1 MNILGSSRRGF
12 LGAVLGLAFLPW
24 TYAREL
30 RGVTLPDEI
39 KITDDGPVLQLAG
52 AGVFRYFFI
61 SVYVCGL
68 YLPPRQT
75 WGNDP
80 LGADHPRRVSL
91 VMLRGVSAR
100 LFLWGLDKGLADN
113 TSADELAAL
122 DQPAERLRSVIR
134 SIRTLESGARV
145 NIDYTPRAG
154 TGINV
159 DGRLVGEPIAGKGL
173 NDALLRVWLGE
184 KPLDERLKESLLRR

>member
-1 MNILGSSRRGF
+1 MQSRRGRHACCTFRSGRSRNSDARGPRRERVLGAGRPPVAVRPRHQAGSRRSGNLLVRSHGTAAANTRNGALPHRQPEMNMLGSSRRGF

-80 LGADHPRRVSL
+80 LGADHP
-91 VMLRGVSAR
+91 
-100 LFLWGLDKGLADN
+100 
-113 TSADELAAL
+113 
-122 DQPAERLRSVIR
+122 
-134 SIRTLESGARV
+134 
-145 NIDYTPRAG
+145 
-154 TGINV
+154 
-159 DGRLVGEPIAGKGL
+159 
-173 NDALLRVWLGE
+173 
-184 KPLDERLKESLLRR
+184 